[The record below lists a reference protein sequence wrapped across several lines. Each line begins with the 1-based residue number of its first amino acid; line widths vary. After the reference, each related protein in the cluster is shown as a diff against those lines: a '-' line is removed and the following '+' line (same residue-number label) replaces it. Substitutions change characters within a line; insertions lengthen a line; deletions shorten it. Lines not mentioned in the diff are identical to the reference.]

1 MSPPLNGPLP
11 NLGYLRLLEYQK
23 QRKVYPTYT
32 VDLPLLLFIFFSRI
46 AAGLSILSVFF
57 PPSLI
62 WMITAFAC
70 MVLATAASITHL
82 TIPARFLAMIIN
94 HRSPIVWEIR
104 LAGALTASLG
114 AQLLSRLGILL
125 GFETLLLWSSFC
137 LSILFL
143 ISTGWAYRF
152 HTHPAWKTDILP
164 GYYLA
169 SASMI
174 GFALYSVI
182 YPNPFFGIIILALL
196 CVEGLLILSYLN
208 HLRKSSG
215 ISLKRIVSGKDRM
228 LSIAFLVSVL
238 LLPGLLA
245 SAPLFT
251 KHLELFAAILAL
263 SSGTGVVLERI
274 LFFRLEHPDFFLTRS
289 HRS

>member
-11 NLGYLRLLEYQK
+11 NLGYLKLLEYQK

-32 VDLPLLLFIFFSRI
+32 VDLPLLLFILFSRI

-62 WMITAFAC
+62 WMITGFAC

-82 TIPARFLAMIIN
+82 TIPSRFLAMIIN

-104 LAGALTASLG
+104 LAGALTGSLG
-114 AQLLSRLGILL
+114 AQILSHLGIFPR
-125 GFETLLLWSSFC
+125 FETLLLWSSFC

-143 ISTGWAYRF
+143 IATGWAYRF

-174 GFALYSVI
+174 GFALYCVI
-182 YPNPFFGIIILALL
+182 YPIPFFGIIILALL

-208 HLRKSSG
+208 HLRKASG
-215 ISLKRIVSGKDRM
+215 ISLKRIVSGKDRVV
-228 LSIAFLVSVL
+228 SITFLVLVL

-245 SAPLFT
+245 FAPVFT
-251 KHLELFAAILAL
+251 KNLELFAAILAL
-263 SSGTGVVLERI
+263 SSGTGVILERI

>member
-23 QRKVYPTYT
+23 QRKVYPTYS
-32 VDLPLLLFIFFSRI
+32 VDFPLLLFIFFSRI
-46 AAGLSILSVFF
+46 AAGLSILSVFS
-57 PPSLI
+57 PPSLL

-82 TIPARFLAMIIN
+82 TIPSRFLAMIIN

-104 LAGALTASLG
+104 LAGALTASFG
-114 AQLLSRLGILL
+114 AQLLSRLGILP
-125 GFETLLLWSSFC
+125 GFETLFLWSSFC
-137 LSILFL
+137 LSTLFL
-143 ISTGWAYRF
+143 IATGWAYRF

-169 SASMI
+169 SASVI
-174 GFALYSVI
+174 GFALYSII
-182 YPNPFFGIIILALL
+182 YPKPFWGIILLALL
-196 CVEGLLILSYLN
+196 CVEGLLILLYLN
-208 HLRKSSG
+208 HLRKASR

-228 LSIAFLVSVL
+228 VSLAFLVSVL

-245 SAPLFT
+245 FAPLFT
-251 KHLELFAAILAL
+251 KNLELFAAILAL
-263 SSGTGVVLERI
+263 STGTGVVLERI

>member
-114 AQLLSRLGILL
+114 AQLLSRLGILP
-125 GFETLLLWSSFC
+125 GFETLLL
-137 LSILFL
+137 
-143 ISTGWAYRF
+143 
-152 HTHPAWKTDILP
+152 
-164 GYYLA
+164 
-169 SASMI
+169 
-174 GFALYSVI
+174 
-182 YPNPFFGIIILALL
+182 
-196 CVEGLLILSYLN
+196 
-208 HLRKSSG
+208 
-215 ISLKRIVSGKDRM
+215 
-228 LSIAFLVSVL
+228 
-238 LLPGLLA
+238 
-245 SAPLFT
+245 
-251 KHLELFAAILAL
+251 
-263 SSGTGVVLERI
+263 
-274 LFFRLEHPDFFLTRS
+274 
-289 HRS
+289 

>member
-1 MSPPLNGPLP
+1 
-11 NLGYLRLLEYQK
+11 
-23 QRKVYPTYT
+23 
-32 VDLPLLLFIFFSRI
+32 
-46 AAGLSILSVFF
+46 
-57 PPSLI
+57 
-62 WMITAFAC
+62 
-70 MVLATAASITHL
+70 
-82 TIPARFLAMIIN
+82 MIIN

-104 LAGALTASLG
+104 LAGALNGSLG
-114 AQLLSRLGILL
+114 AQLLSRLGILP
-125 GFETLLLWSSFC
+125 GFETLLLWCSFC

-143 ISTGWAYRF
+143 IATGWAYRF

-174 GFALYSVI
+174 GFALYSMI
-182 YPNPFFGIIILALL
+182 YPKPFFGIILLALL

-208 HLRKSSG
+208 HLRKASG

-245 SAPLFT
+245 FAPLFT
-251 KHLELFAAILAL
+251 KNLELFAAILAL

>member
-23 QRKVYPTYT
+23 QRKVYQTYS
-32 VDLPLLLFIFFSRI
+32 VDSPLLLFIFFSRI

-57 PPSLI
+57 PPSLL
-62 WMITAFAC
+62 WMITAFCC

-82 TIPARFLAMIIN
+82 TIPSRFLAMIIN

-104 LAGALTASLG
+104 LAGALTGSLG
-114 AQLLSRLGILL
+114 AQLVSRLGILP

-143 ISTGWAYRF
+143 IATGWAYRF

-174 GFALYSVI
+174 GFALYSMI
-182 YPNPFFGIIILALL
+182 YPKPFWG
-196 CVEGLLILSYLN
+196 
-208 HLRKSSG
+208 SS
-215 ISLKRIVSGKDRM
+215 SL
-228 LSIAFLVSVL
+228 
-238 LLPGLLA
+238 
-245 SAPLFT
+245 
-251 KHLELFAAILAL
+251 L
-263 SSGTGVVLERI
+263 SSALRG
-274 LFFRLEHPDFFLTRS
+274 F
-289 HRS
+289 

>member
-1 MSPPLNGPLP
+1 MNQPLNGPLP
-11 NLGYLRLLEYQK
+11 NPAYLRLFEYQK

-70 MVLATAASITHL
+70 MALATAASITHL
-82 TIPARFLAMIIN
+82 TIPSRFLAMIIN

-104 LAGALTASLG
+104 LAGALTGALG
-114 AQLLSRLGILL
+114 GQLLSRIGILV
-125 GFETLLLWSSFC
+125 GFETFLLWTSFF

-143 ISTGWAYRF
+143 MATGWAYRF

-174 GFALYSVI
+174 GFALYSMI
-182 YPNPFFGIIILALL
+182 YPKPFWGIIILALL

-208 HLRKSSG
+208 HLRKASG
-215 ISLKRIVSGKDRM
+215 ISLKRIASGKDRM
-228 LSIAFLVSVL
+228 VSIAFLVSVL

-245 SAPLFT
+245 FAPLFT
-251 KHLELFAAILAL
+251 KNLELFAAILAL

>member
-23 QRKVYPTYT
+23 QRKVYQTYS
-32 VDLPLLLFIFFSRI
+32 VDFPLLLFIFFSRI
-46 AAGLSILSVFF
+46 AAGLSNPLGFF
-57 PPSLI
+57 PPSLL
-62 WMITAFAC
+62 WMTTAFCC

-82 TIPARFLAMIIN
+82 TIPSRFLAMIIN

-104 LAGALTASLG
+104 LAGALTGSLG
-114 AQLLSRLGILL
+114 AQLLSRLGILP

-143 ISTGWAYRF
+143 IATGWAYRF

-164 GYYLA
+164 AYYLA

-182 YPNPFFGIIILALL
+182 YPKPFWG
-196 CVEGLLILSYLN
+196 
-208 HLRKSSG
+208 SS
-215 ISLKRIVSGKDRM
+215 SL
-228 LSIAFLVSVL
+228 
-238 LLPGLLA
+238 
-245 SAPLFT
+245 
-251 KHLELFAAILAL
+251 L
-263 SSGTGVVLERI
+263 SSAQRG
-274 LFFRLEHPDFFLTRS
+274 FSSFLI
-289 HRS
+289 